1 MSDNYKEKA
10 LEYHRHPRPGKLTIE
25 ATKPL
30 TSQQDLALAYSPGVA
45 YPCLEIAEN
54 PLKAREYTARGNLI
68 GVVSNGTAVLG
79 LGNIGSLASK
89 PVMEGKAVL
98 FKRFAGI
105 DVFDIEI
112 NENDPHKL
120 AETIERLEPT
130 FGGINLEDIKAPD
143 CFYVEEYLRSKMS
156 IPVFHD
162 DQHGTAIVVAAAMQ
176 NALTVAG
183 KSIESVKLVASGAG
197 AAAISCLNLLV
208 STGMKREN
216 ITVTDYYGVVYLGRE
231 QDMDAYKA
239 AFAVDTD
246 CRTLGEVIKGADIFL
261 GLSAGN
267 VLKAEMIKS
276 MAEQPIVFAL
286 ANPTPEIDPEEAHAA
301 RDDIILATGRSDYPN
316 QVNNVLCFPFLFRG
330 ALDVGATEINEDMKI
345 ACVKALA
352 DLAKKGA
359 TDVVSTAYQ
368 GEPLNFGPEYLI
380 PKPFDQ
386 RLILEIAPAVAR
398 AAMDS
403 GVALNPIEDWN
414 HYMNQLNAFVFRSG
428 LMMKPVFDSARSNLR
443 KVVFAEGE
451 EMKVLQAV
459 DFLRLEKLCKPIVL
473 GRVEIINNRIAEGG
487 LGIKPGVDFDI
498 IEYDYNEEW
507 CQTYHKLTERAG
519 KTRKEA
525 DDLLRTST
533 TIQAAL
539 MVKMGLADSMICGT
553 VGRYHRHLQRILS
566 VTRQVGGINE
576 VSAMTALLLSKHMFF
591 ICDTHVTP
599 NPSVEAIVKMTLSA
613 AEEVRSFGITPKVA
627 LLSHSNFG
635 SSDTETSM
643 KMRKALGEIQAQAPN
658 LMVDGEMRASSAMS
672 PKIREIMFPSS
683 TLEGSANLLIMP
695 NLDAANITYNLL
707 KTTAHGLT
715 IGPILLDCGIEAHI
729 TTPSSS
735 VRGLVNLATIAAS
748 RCNRK

>member
-1 MSDNYKEKA
+1 
-10 LEYHRHPRPGKLTIE
+10 
-25 ATKPL
+25 
-30 TSQQDLALAYSPGVA
+30 
-45 YPCLEIAEN
+45 
-54 PLKAREYTARGNLI
+54 
-68 GVVSNGTAVLG
+68 
-79 LGNIGSLASK
+79 
-89 PVMEGKAVL
+89 
-98 FKRFAGI
+98 
-105 DVFDIEI
+105 
-112 NENDPHKL
+112 
-120 AETIERLEPT
+120 
-130 FGGINLEDIKAPD
+130 
-143 CFYVEEYLRSKMS
+143 
-156 IPVFHD
+156 
-162 DQHGTAIVVAAAMQ
+162 
-176 NALTVAG
+176 
-183 KSIESVKLVASGAG
+183 
-197 AAAISCLNLLV
+197 
-208 STGMKREN
+208 
-216 ITVTDYYGVVYLGRE
+216 
-231 QDMDAYKA
+231 
-239 AFAVDTD
+239 
-246 CRTLGEVIKGADIFL
+246 
-261 GLSAGN
+261 
-267 VLKAEMIKS
+267 
-276 MAEQPIVFAL
+276 
-286 ANPTPEIDPEEAHAA
+286 
-301 RDDIILATGRSDYPN
+301 
-316 QVNNVLCFPFLFRG
+316 
-330 ALDVGATEINEDMKI
+330 
-345 ACVKALA
+345 
-352 DLAKKGA
+352 
-359 TDVVSTAYQ
+359 
-368 GEPLNFGPEYLI
+368 NFGPEYLS